1 MDNTQAAFL
10 ALVKQVSLVRMN
22 LTLLGWDART
32 YLPPAGT
39 DFRGELTASLSTQ
52 ELALSAGPQ
61 MGKFVDYFTAH
72 PTELDDQAQ
81 QVLRL
86 VKRDYDLNHDIPA
99 ADYADYQRT
108 LTRAQQVWETARDAQ
123 DFSLLQPDLEKIV
136 AMKKAFIPKWRNG
149 QVTDYDVLLDQ
160 YEPGMTVAQLDP
172 IMTTL
177 KAGIKRIQQQLQTK
191 GVAPRA
197 DFMSRAVPE
206 DLQEQLVRTVVQR
219 LGYDFTK
226 GDLSRSTHPF
236 TVPLDRNDVRIT
248 NRYDV
253 HAFQMSL
260 LGGIHEAG
268 HGLYMQNFNPAYDY
282 TPLADAPSMG
292 LHESQSLFNE
302 IFLARNP
309 AFWQGEYPRF
319 QRATDDIFADID
331 EPTFYRGFM
340 TTKPT
345 LIRTEADPLTYPLH
359 IVVRY
364 ELEKALFNGETTV
377 AELPALWRQKYQD
390 YLGITPAND
399 TEGILQ
405 DIHWPGGDFGYFPT
419 YLLGQLYAAQF
430 MHTMSQQLP
439 VTEILRSGDYHR
451 ITQWRRDQIHWL
463 GASVTP
469 QQLIQQVTGE
479 PLNPQ
484 YWLDWMQQTFATAY
498 QVTDE

>member
-1 MDNTQAAFL
+1 MVKTQAAFL

-39 DFRGELTASLSTQ
+39 DFRGELTATLSAQ
-52 ELALSAGPQ
+52 DLALSAGLE
-61 MGKFVDYFTAH
+61 MGEFVAYFTAH
-72 PTELDDQAQ
+72 PDELDTQSQ

-86 VKRDYDLNHDIPA
+86 VKRDYELNHEIAP
-99 ADYADYQRT
+99 ADYADYQQT
-108 LTRAQQVWETARDAQ
+108 LTHAQGVWETARAAQ
-123 DFSLLQPDLEKIV
+123 DFSLLQPDLVKIV
-136 AMKKAFIPKWRNG
+136 AQQKAFIPKWRHG
-149 QVTDYDVLLDQ
+149 QATDYDVLLDL

-172 IMTTL
+172 IMATL
-177 KAGIKRIQQQLQTK
+177 KAGIHRLRERLQTQ
-191 GVAPRA
+191 GVTPRDA
-197 DFMSRAVPE
+197 FMSRAVPE
-206 DLQEQLVRTVVQR
+206 DVQEQLVRTVVQR

-236 TVPLDRNDVRIT
+236 TVSLDRNDVRIT
-248 NRYDV
+248 NRYDE
-253 HAFQMSL
+253 HAFQMAF

-319 QRATDDIFADID
+319 QAATGDIFADID

-340 TTKPT
+340 TTEPT

-359 IVVRY
+359 IIVRY
-364 ELEKALFNGETTV
+364 ELEKGLFNGDTTV
-377 AELPALWRQKYQD
+377 AELPDLWRQKYHD
-390 YLGITPAND
+390 YLGIEPDND
-399 TEGILQ
+399 TDGILQ
-405 DIHWPGGDFGYFPT
+405 DIHWAGGDFGYFPT

-430 MHTMSQQLP
+430 YHTMCQELP
-439 VTEILRSGDYHR
+439 VTAILRSGDYQP
-451 ITQWRRDQIHWL
+451 ITQWRREKIHWL
-463 GASVTP
+463 GASLTP
-469 QQLIQQVTGE
+469 NQLCEQVTGE

-484 YWLDWMQQTFATAY
+484 YWLDWMTQTFETAY
-498 QVTDE
+498 QVTDK